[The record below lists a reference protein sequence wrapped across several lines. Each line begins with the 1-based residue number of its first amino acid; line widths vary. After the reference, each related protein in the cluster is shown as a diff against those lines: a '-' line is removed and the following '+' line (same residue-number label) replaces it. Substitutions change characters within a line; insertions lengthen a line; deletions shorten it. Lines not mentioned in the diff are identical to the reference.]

1 MSEKR
6 STVVI
11 SRAAFIKSFKRL
23 AAVVNKQKKFY
34 KDLTV
39 LELTVTDGVL
49 ALAVPGAVLRIEGT
63 TSGTCKATIR
73 YFYFLQMIEDSA
85 HKTIEIEITQGEI
98 NINGVRKNIST
109 TFFENDSILR
119 TINLPANYRV
129 IDLLRLPSEGFTI
142 EELQFNVLDI
152 PLQNAKMMLK
162 GNIERS
168 YSNLSDYGV
177 TKEDII
183 ELVEK
188 RGRIK
193 IDLEND

>member
-6 STVVI
+6 STVLI
-11 SRAAFIKSFKRL
+11 SRAAFIKSFKGL

-85 HKTIEIEITQGEI
+85 HKTIEIEITQGEM

>member
-6 STVVI
+6 STVLI
-11 SRAAFIKSFKRL
+11 SRAAFIKSFKGL

-193 IDLEND
+193 IDLENN

>member
-168 YSNLSDYGV
+168 YANLSDYGV

-193 IDLEND
+193 IDLQND

>member
-85 HKTIEIEITQGEI
+85 QKTIEIEITQGEI

-168 YSNLSDYGV
+168 YANLSDYGV

-193 IDLEND
+193 IDLQND

>member
-85 HKTIEIEITQGEI
+85 QKTIDIEITQGEI

-193 IDLEND
+193 IDLEN

>member
-85 HKTIEIEITQGEI
+85 HRTIEIEITQGEI

-119 TINLPANYRV
+119 TINLPANYRI

-152 PLQNAKMMLK
+152 LLQNAKMMLK

-193 IDLEND
+193 IDFTN

>member
-85 HKTIEIEITQGEI
+85 QKTIDIEITQGEI

-193 IDLEND
+193 IDLEKD